1 MNKMFKLREMG
12 SGREKKNVTNSYTH
26 THTII
31 IWCHGENQ
39 TPKKIKKA
47 VLEELRLGGLGWEKI
62 KSVNAIGFYTMVI
75 S

>member
-1 MNKMFKLREMG
+1 MEERKRMLL
-12 SGREKKNVTNSYTH
+12 TPIHTH